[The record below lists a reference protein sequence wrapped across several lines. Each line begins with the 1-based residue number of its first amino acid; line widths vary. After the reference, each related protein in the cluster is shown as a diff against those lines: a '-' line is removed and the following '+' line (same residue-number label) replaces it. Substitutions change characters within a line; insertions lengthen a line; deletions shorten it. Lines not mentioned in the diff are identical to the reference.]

1 MEKVDGGRHGQGKH
15 GHLKDDRS
23 GMWGKKERKGVQR
36 ERAEREKSEEG
47 RGKREEERR
56 EE

>member
-23 GMWGKKERKGVQR
+23 GMWGKKERN
-36 ERAEREKSEEG
+36 SEGQQNECKYAIS
-47 RGKREEERR
+47 RVGK
-56 EE
+56 